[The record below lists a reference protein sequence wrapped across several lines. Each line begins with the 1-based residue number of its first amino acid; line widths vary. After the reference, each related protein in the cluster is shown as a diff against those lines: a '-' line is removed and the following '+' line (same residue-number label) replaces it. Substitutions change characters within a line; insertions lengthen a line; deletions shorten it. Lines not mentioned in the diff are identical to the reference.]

1 MKYYMRGTLDIF
13 PMGIYVDDNS
23 TANILSLKEVAD
35 TLRVTMY
42 TKEDHAM
49 LVNYSEYKAYHL
61 K

>member
-1 MKYYMRGTLDIF
+1 MRGTLDIF

-49 LVNYSEYKAYHL
+49 
-61 K
+61 